1 MLESTPD
8 VRHYSYKEYPQRDL
22 AVGCDIRGS
31 LAFPIFDPSGQ
42 SCVGVLEIVGTE
54 DDLHLEYIK
63 ARYVIAEVCLQ
74 HYNHA
79 HQFFKFLLFDLLSY
93 L

>member
-8 VRHYSYKEYPQRDL
+8 VRHYSCKEYPQRDL
-22 AVGCDIRGS
+22 AVGCDIQGS
-31 LAFPIFDPSGQ
+31 LGFPIFDSSGQ

-63 ARYVIAEVCLQ
+63 ARYVIAEVYLQ
-74 HYNHA
+74 HYNHP
-79 HQFFKFLLFDLLSY
+79 HEFFKFLLLYLLSY